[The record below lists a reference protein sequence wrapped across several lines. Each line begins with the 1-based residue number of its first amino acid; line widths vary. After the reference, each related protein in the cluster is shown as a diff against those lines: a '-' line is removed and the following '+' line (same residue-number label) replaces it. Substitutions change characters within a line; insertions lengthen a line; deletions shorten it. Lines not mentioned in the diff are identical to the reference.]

1 MSFFSKRAALL
12 LPLTLMGCD
21 TLHGVRI
28 ELKPD
33 NRQSLQPIC
42 IQETLRKIGY
52 EVESAS
58 PTTLQ
63 VQEKAKGGA
72 WFFVSHEDPM
82 RVAFYFITMHE
93 PLPCDIAQRIAH
105 RMRAAA
111 KATQEA
117 CVPEKQELSVAER
130 WVGLSCRP

>member
-1 MSFFSKRAALL
+1 
-12 LPLTLMGCD
+12 MGCD

-33 NRQSLQPIC
+33 NKRSLEPIC

-72 WFFVSHEDPM
+72 WFFVSHENPM
-82 RVAFYFITMHE
+82 RVAFYFLTMHE
-93 PLPCDIAQRIAH
+93 PMQCDIAQRIAH
-105 RMRAAA
+105 HMRIAS
-111 KATQEA
+111 KATQET
-117 CVPEKQELSVAER
+117 CFPPKQEMSVTEK
-130 WVGLSCRP
+130 WSGLSCKP